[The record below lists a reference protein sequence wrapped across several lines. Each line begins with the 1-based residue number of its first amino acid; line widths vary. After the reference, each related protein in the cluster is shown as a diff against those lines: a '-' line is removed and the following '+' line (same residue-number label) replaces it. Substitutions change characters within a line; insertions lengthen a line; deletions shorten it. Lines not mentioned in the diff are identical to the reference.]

1 MANIPDQNQDPISL
15 AWNKSRQLR
24 DELASNAGKPDELRD
39 KNLEINPL
47 TDFPLTAAGSLA
59 TATGKGIKE
68 IGLGDLVRTV
78 RAVPDM
84 VADAATES
92 EKNISSNPFVA
103 TQMGMTQADV
113 AKSIPKD
120 NAIAELGQ
128 NIADS
133 DAFKATAN
141 AASKGADLVEKGADY
156 VDSNVVKPVVKP
168 VGNALISAGEGIK
181 SWRSDDAKEADNST
195 FLDTDANGNTSL
207 GTAFSD
213 PARLSIKFA
222 DLIGSIGGVALS
234 SYAGGLAGKTEL
246 VKGMVKKSMLKRGAS
261 DAIANQVAE
270 DTAKRWAQ
278 NSGIAAGINM
288 STGDTADQARQS
300 YDQVSDQDKL
310 NSPTFQDTVTAVHE
324 EFPDLTS
331 TERMKIVDER
341 MRDKL
346 ASESLS
352 NPLTYA
358 AAATGTILGDVA
370 LAKMVLGHGAPMSG
384 NVLTRAAKGFAK
396 GSLNEGVSEGAEG
409 GMQQYVTNTSS
420 NEVSGTNIDP
430 MQGVGRAVA
439 ENAIGGILAG
449 GPTGAVGGAI
459 HKAKSQPADNGSQ
472 DETVSPI
479 QPENVPDISAARQEI
494 DSAQKTPGSFSI
506 GKSGDGY
513 QAVFVDGAGQV
524 NETPVFATAEEAQQ
538 AVTGNANA
546 VRQDVSPQP
555 QNDAQASQQPDDLAN
570 IPAYARNGKSL
581 SPELEQAVTSDT
593 SAVNQNSVSKPQ
605 NNSQSSKQP
614 DNQQSNKELWEAGGG
629 KSQPVKQDVVNDLSS
644 PAYLRSG
651 NISPELEGE
660 IAQFQ
665 GDNLQ
670 KQAERQQ
677 SDGVMQP
684 LENPITGNPNDPA
697 YMRANAE
704 LNPDIT
710 DPTKSSGRGRIREV
724 SGDVLPMDE
733 TTQVPAVVQ
742 QNDGVT
748 VDGQANEV
756 IPESRGLGY
765 SGTINMPGQPGNGI
779 NDNYVPPVTQ
789 SRQTADKSLDTEST
803 RDPRSPVAQS
813 IAQAGTESYS
823 IFGQLKSLRVTKKG
837 KPFSSVKEAQLAS
850 RKTETPIELPTGG
863 YGIVDKAELEQVQAK
878 VEQDTTQT
886 NQNDHQAA
894 SAEVEANEST
904 SNNVVAQNQP
914 DINVNESSNGQANAN
929 QPIADQAAVTQSP
942 ETVTAPVVAKESQP
956 QPASNVEQ
964 ISESYL
970 KDVDLLKEHAGK
982 WKYRYAVGANWQ
994 TANSKE
1000 SAIERAQEAH
1010 QKAIANGDPL
1020 PTKAERYA
1028 TSEAEQAAQME
1039 QRYGKMSIPELE
1051 KEHARLGGVVSDLQQ
1066 TGKNEFN
1073 GNGGRRTGAA
1083 TANEGA
1089 RDTGLEK
1096 MRLEGY
1102 IQTRKERE
1110 ADNKTESYDE
1120 RLNSRQERI
1129 KSATSNKEIDKV
1141 IAEQEADTERDWDTT
1156 RSLGIKAENRKRQI
1170 ESHEDQ
1176 QKTNEM
1182 LDAGKSVYATSFKS
1196 GQAANSY
1203 VEKKNKEDP
1212 DFEYTL
1218 HEPTME
1224 RQHTDFGEVT
1234 DSDWRVTKKRRNT
1247 SKPEK
1252 TIEDHFKDLAKYQS
1266 GEMDFDEFKQAA
1278 SDFLDNEES
1287 VKAKLAALTKPEI
1300 LKRMGPMFNY
1310 NYKGDKKDVIVDAAY
1325 QSLAGQLRFAAQ
1337 GDKDVITET
1346 VSFEDI
1352 QGKRTRKTTA
1362 SKAREEIS
1370 ALTSE
1375 KYGIYQEKAK
1385 AATKK
1390 AEERFQKV
1398 KQQISDPQ
1406 TLDDFETF
1414 LNYRSIDKL
1423 TPEQKARYE
1432 DLKAERN
1439 LDKRDQAAAAAKE
1452 TKVVPTATG
1461 DIVKTKHTKE
1471 GHDLFV
1477 VKLADRVDR
1486 DAYTTINAKAKEL
1499 GGYYS
1504 KFRGNGAVPGFQF
1517 RTEEQAK
1524 EFQQWLSNAGNQT
1537 TSVED
1542 VKATTDITA
1551 EPEVTSD
1558 ESSKKKQ
1565 ADKLRD
1571 RAASV
1576 REKAQAELN
1585 ADRKSNT
1592 VKRARE
1598 AAYAVARAEADL
1610 RFANI
1615 IDAIANGIEAGE
1627 IKYLRNMTAGTQ
1639 LETLD
1644 TVLRRIV
1651 RSNKMSQAIRDDL
1664 IQKGYLRK
1672 GDDAELSWT
1681 DSAPIEVITQYAEMP
1696 GMDYWANILR
1706 DTAKNMQTTAGF
1718 KQAGV
1723 KIMNQVLMAINAEN
1737 RMVTI
1742 SDPELIDKLKQFSKQ
1757 HEVRDY
1763 LKDTM
1768 ADYDRLVRMG
1778 ITSPIE
1784 LRAALRE
1791 LHKVKQSLK
1800 GTQPKRDPVKQKEDA
1815 LKMRLL
1821 NNRNAFVDFFPTP
1834 DEHANDVIARAGIE
1848 PGMRVLEPSAGHGA
1862 LAVAARDAG
1871 ATVDAVELSNDLR
1884 DILTEKGFNLVGSDF
1899 MATEPAGEYDAV
1911 VMNPPFS
1918 NNMDIDHV
1926 KHAYA
1931 HLKPGGRLVAIV
1943 SSMAGERSNNK
1954 NKQFKEWLNG
1964 LGATEEMMPEGS
1976 FKNSMNPT
1984 SVRTKIIELQKP
1996 SDSKNVKNQPMG
2008 SRVTIHTPKGKP
2020 VEVQYQLVSA
2030 ADLVASNEFDGRVNK
2045 SYPQELQPRDRTK
2058 ASYQQQV
2065 NQIAANPEGS
2075 RLAGSPESDR
2085 GAPIVR
2091 DLVVESGNGRTIG
2104 IKQSYKQGTAN
2115 EYRDYL
2121 IKHADEFGFTSD
2133 DVNMID
2139 DPVLV
2144 RQRVS
2149 DLSPEERL
2157 DFVVDS
2163 NTDAKMANSATED
2176 AKSDARYLDNGMMDL
2191 LNIPEGGDLLAAS
2204 NERFLSAFATKL
2216 GSNSLN
2222 NYKDS
2227 SGRWNESF
2235 RKRVS
2240 NAIFAYGYDNDTLLK
2255 SATGDTSEAGKNL
2268 TSALMNNA
2276 ASVAELRSMVPETA
2290 KAFVNYLAEGI
2301 DVMTSAKRNG
2311 QSIHEVVNQGDMLS
2325 GGVSHYGGA
2334 IAEMLSDASRSGKR
2348 LTETLNQITGMLNE
2362 SAKSAD
2368 QMDLLTGEPTQQVTA
2383 EEAINAAE
2391 KDFNE
2396 RKQQE
2401 QRVRPSQDLFGANSA
2416 RIGDNNGSGTS
2427 VSRPVSASETKSAGE
2442 NSRLNLVNGL
2452 LGGETE
2458 NVQFSKMP
2466 LNAAEKSGKGMT
2478 KPEAELAAKEW
2489 LKQFKTDVQVKV
2501 AKDQAEFDQLLTE
2514 AGQGGTLNADEI
2526 ANAAYL
2532 PESKT
2537 LLLNASAIQNPAR
2550 LRQLMRHEILGH
2562 HGLEYVIGKWAV
2574 NYILQILK
2582 NGYATSKAIRDAV
2595 DTVAANYADADV
2607 KTKIK
2612 EAFAHYAENR
2622 PVDQGPLGRLWDRVV
2637 SAVKSALVKAGFIK
2651 PNEAE
2656 QQLDSLLKTIAE
2668 HMRNGATNNDP
2679 KGGPGKKTY
2688 FSKAVTDDEIRMAK
2702 LGLGPKPI
2710 FTDKTKAQLDTLRQ
2724 SDMNTVKSWITRM
2737 KRKSNT
2743 EILDALAPIKYAEDS
2758 AGKLDA
2764 SDSGYVAARMAAGSS
2779 SVMQATMLYGIPE
2792 WKDGV
2797 IQRKAGTNEKDSML
2811 GIFEGLGSDLHN
2823 WLAWMAGHRAEILM
2837 REGRE
2842 NLLTEDDIKALKAKS
2857 IGKEAKFK
2865 AAKEKWN
2872 TLNKAML
2879 DLAQEAG
2886 LFTADDR
2893 AAFESEWYVPFF
2905 RETDDGDVMGPYKK
2919 NGIANQSS
2927 GIKKL
2932 KGGTANVNDIL
2943 ENIFQTTSKL
2953 IDSSMKNMAAQ
2964 KVVYNLAETDLI
2976 SIIDKPNLID
2986 IKAAAQNK
2994 QNMMMVK
3001 VDGESHVVQVND
3013 PALFKA
3019 MTMIDSVIE
3028 RDPFTKAAMNAK
3040 HLITAGVTSG
3050 PEFMLRN
3057 FLRDAVSTWAINED
3071 GFKPMIDSIRGV
3083 KKAWKM
3089 DDSSINMMFSGAS
3102 FMGGNLRGTDP
3113 EAMASVIRKTL
3124 RRKGMSPEK
3133 INEYEN
3139 SLITTGRKAKDV
3151 LLHSWEQYE
3160 RFGEAVENGSREAV
3174 YEAAIKAG
3182 KSHAQAAF
3190 EARDLMD
3197 FSMRGSSKIMRWLVD
3212 VLPFFNA
3219 RMQGLGKLG
3228 RAMAA
3233 NPKQIARRGGMIAAA
3248 SLALLA
3254 LNWDDDR
3261 YNDLPDWDKDNNW
3274 HFFIGDEHWR
3284 IPKPFEIGLLFG
3296 TLPERMVRTMGGK
3309 DTVGKFGE
3317 VVARN
3322 FMSTIEVNPFPQLVR
3337 PLAESYFNYDMFRGA
3352 PIENMS
3358 DLNVAPEARYDE
3370 RTSLLMRELGQIT
3383 GLSPK
3388 KLEHIVTGYTGTIG
3402 AYVVGICDAIVRA
3415 SGDYGAAPAIRADQI
3430 PVLKSIYQGSA
3441 PAKSSQAMTDFYQL
3455 LDEANQVYSTIRQYQ
3470 KEGRMGDAQEMLE
3483 ENRNKLAGRKTMTNA
3498 QKQFRQIRNEMELIQ
3513 RDRNLNSDEKR
3524 ERIDRLLSKRN
3535 NFAAK
3540 LIKRFGT
3547 EL

>member
-1 MANIPDQNQDPISL
+1 MTLNYVDPWEGRSTQPIS
-15 AWNKSRQLR
+15 S
-24 DELASNAGKPDELRD
+24 AGTQPSQD
-39 KNLEINPL
+39 KNKGFFGDLI
-47 TDFPLTAAGSLA
+47 DSIQQGAAQSFAGDAEAIGQVSGSDTFKSLGKSLA
-59 TATGKGIKE
+59 
-68 IGLGDLVRTV
+68 
-78 RAVPDM
+78 
-84 VADAATES
+84 
-92 EKNISSNPFVA
+92 
-103 TQMGMTQADV
+103 Q
-113 AKSIPKD
+113 
-120 NAIAELGQ
+120 
-128 NIADS
+128 
-133 DAFKATAN
+133 
-141 AASKGADLVEKGADY
+141 
-156 VDSNVVKPVVKP
+156 
-168 VGNALISAGEGIK
+168 
-181 SWRSDDAKEADNST
+181 
-195 FLDTDANGNTSL
+195 
-207 GTAFSD
+207 
-213 PARLSIKFA
+213 
-222 DLIGSIGGVALS
+222 
-234 SYAGGLAGKTEL
+234 
-246 VKGMVKKSMLKRGAS
+246 
-261 DAIANQVAE
+261 
-270 DTAKRWAQ
+270 
-278 NSGIAAGINM
+278 
-288 STGDTADQARQS
+288 
-300 YDQVSDQDKL
+300 
-310 NSPTFQDTVTAVHE
+310 
-324 EFPDLTS
+324 
-331 TERMKIVDER
+331 
-341 MRDKL
+341 
-346 ASESLS
+346 LS
-352 NPLTYA
+352 N
-358 AAATGTILGDVA
+358 
-370 LAKMVLGHGAPMSG
+370 
-384 NVLTRAAKGFAK
+384 
-396 GSLNEGVSEGAEG
+396 
-409 GMQQYVTNTSS
+409 
-420 NEVSGTNIDP
+420 
-430 MQGVGRAVA
+430 
-439 ENAIGGILAG
+439 
-449 GPTGAVGGAI
+449 
-459 HKAKSQPADNGSQ
+459 SQTQTMTD
-472 DETVSPI
+472 
-479 QPENVPDISAARQEI
+479 
-494 DSAQKTPGSFSI
+494 
-506 GKSGDGY
+506 
-513 QAVFVDGAGQV
+513 
-524 NETPVFATAEEAQQ
+524 EAQQ
-538 AVTGNANA
+538 ALSQHIFKDDANNMTGVAFDDGATNWRTWALQFGVLGGQVAGTMATGFGAGSVVKAGAKTAIKAFAKEAVTKEAQQLVAKNAVKEAIRNGALDDVRSALVAAPDKAAINSVLNAATYRLGGIANTATAGAMAAGMRAQQARDEYLGLDADTLNQNPEFQKEYWAIADLPENQGLDTATIHNAAKNQLAEKAATTAFFDKTALLSDLASGAYVPGVGGVLERGAATASKLGRFGIGLAEESATEAWQGGETQRAVNEAIKEWGNESRDPMAGVIQTRWEEGTLGGVFGGMAKVAEGQHQAPTKPIVTVENSPSTGNSNLDSALAQSNA
-546 VRQDVSPQP
+546 DEQSRYDTLTGHVDELSK
-555 QNDAQASQQPDDLAN
+555 
-570 IPAYARNGKSL
+570 PAYMRNGDISPALENAIAQFRLDAIQQQQAQQRKDGIMQPLDNKITGNPDEPAFLRSSAFNPTGRDIAGAPDVDPNTPIQQALARSQTSDNSVEAMLAETVAGGEQGKSL
-581 SPELEQAVTSDT
+581 YETTLNDEGLVPEARRLPNNGTINLGGTPGDGINNNYIPPILSDRPDLATAPTADPVITERQQATIP
-593 SAVNQNSVSKPQ
+593 AGGAR
-605 NNSQSSKQP
+605 
-614 DNQQSNKELWEAGGG
+614 EAGVM
-629 KSQPVKQDVVNDLSS
+629 KPTNSPVTGDPDM
-644 PAYLRSG
+644 PAYLRQA
-651 NISPELEGE
+651 NISDELR
-660 IAQFQ
+660 AAAQ
-665 GDNLQ
+665 GDTTQTPGGNVQ
-670 KQAERQQ
+670 PQAEA
-677 SDGVMQP
+677 GVLP
-684 LENPITGNPNDPA
+684 PRNKVVTGNPDEPA
-697 YMRANAE
+697 Y
-704 LNPDIT
+704 L
-710 DPTKSSGRGRIREV
+710 
-724 SGDVLPMDE
+724 
-733 TTQVPAVVQ
+733 
-742 QNDGVT
+742 
-748 VDGQANEV
+748 
-756 IPESRGLGY
+756 
-765 SGTINMPGQPGNGI
+765 
-779 NDNYVPPVTQ
+779 
-789 SRQTADKSLDTEST
+789 RQLST
-803 RDPRSPVAQS
+803 
-813 IAQAGTESYS
+813 
-823 IFGQLKSLRVTKKG
+823 LRVTRRG
-837 KPFSSVKEAQLAS
+837 KPFGSVKEAQLAS
-850 RKTETPIELPTGG
+850 RKNETPIELPTGG
-863 YGIVDKAELEQVQAK
+863 YGVVDKAELEQARANQAPTATITNDGAKSKNIPDSILSAFPDMPVSNEGYLGLNPFTLSEREALKNAGLVQEVKSADGSSYLAVDPEK
-878 VEQDTTQT
+878 LWDLRKTRSEELKNTKTEISQEERNRAIENRASSYDRLANEQDELG
-886 NQNDHQAA
+886 DLGDKELAA
-894 SAEVEANEST
+894 KYRAKAEEIRQRKST
-904 SNNVVAQNQP
+904 SQPNADQAQANQAPTATVMNGGTKSDNVIDQVSL
-914 DINVNESSNGQANAN
+914 NERGDNRESPWLFADGKVISSNGDHISLSDEYGYSGYRDMSKGTGAIRSTFYKPRNSTDEQTPFVSLQLFDDQKLTPEQFKSVESFVKANDAKITLGVDRSGN
-929 QPIADQAAVTQSP
+929 NTDNVEKNEISLDELKGKYTADQAAGMQSP

-956 QPASNVEQ
+956 QQASNVEQ

-1000 SAIERAQEAH
+1000 SAIEIAQEAH

-1028 TSEAEQAAQME
+1028 TSEAEQAAQIE

-1051 KEHARLGGVVSDLQQ
+1051 NEHARLGGVVSDLQQ

-1089 RDTGLEK
+1089 RDAGLEK
-1096 MRLEGY
+1096 MRLESY

-1110 ADNKTESYDE
+1110 PVTGNNENAIDNAPEPAT
-1120 RLNSRQERI
+1120 N
-1129 KSATSNKEIDKV
+1129 KS
-1141 IAEQEADTERDWDTT
+1141 
-1156 RSLGIKAENRKRQI
+1156 
-1170 ESHEDQ
+1170 
-1176 QKTNEM
+1176 
-1182 LDAGKSVYATSFKS
+1182 
-1196 GQAANSY
+1196 
-1203 VEKKNKEDP
+1203 
-1212 DFEYTL
+1212 
-1218 HEPTME
+1218 
-1224 RQHTDFGEVT
+1224 
-1234 DSDWRVTKKRRNT
+1234 
-1247 SKPEK
+1247 EK
-1252 TIEDHFKDLAKYQS
+1252 TIQDHFNDLNKFHRGDLS
-1266 GEMDFDEFKQAA
+1266 FDEFKQAS
-1278 SDFLDNEES
+1278 SDFLDNEEA
-1287 VKAKLAALTKPEI
+1287 VKAKLSSLTKPEI

-1310 NYKGDKKDVIVDAAY
+1310 NHKGDKKDVIVDAAY

-1346 VSFEDI
+1346 VSFEEI
-1352 QGKRTRKTTA
+1352 QGKRARKTTA

-1390 AEERFQKV
+1390 AEERLQKV

-1486 DAYTTINAKAKEL
+1486 DSYTTINAKAKEL

-1504 KFRGNGAVPGFQF
+1504 KFRGDGAVPGFQF

-1537 TSVED
+1537 TSVTD
-1542 VKATTDITA
+1542 LKATTDITA
-1551 EPEVTSD
+1551 EPEVTSE

-1615 IDAIANGIEAGE
+1615 LDAIANGIEAGE

-1742 SDPELIDKLKQFSKQ
+1742 SDPDLIEKLKQFSKN

-1778 ITSPIE
+1778 ITSPVE

-1800 GTQPKRDPVKQKEDA
+1800 TDRPKRDPVKQKEDA

-1918 NNMDIDHV
+1918 NDMDIDHV

-1954 NKQFKEWLNG
+1954 NKQFKEWLDS

-1996 SDSKNVKNQPMG
+1996 ADSENVKPKLMG

-2104 IKQSYKQGTAN
+2104 IKQAYKQGTAT

-2121 IKHADEFGFTSD
+2121 IKHADEFGFTAD
-2133 DVNMID
+2133 DVNLID

-2149 DLSPEERL
+2149 ELSPEERL

-2176 AKSDARYLDNGMMDL
+2176 AKADARYLDNGMMDL

-2255 SATGDTSEAGKNL
+2255 AATGDTSEAGKNL
-2268 TSALMNNA
+2268 TNALMNNA
-2276 ASVAELRSMVPETA
+2276 AKVAELRSMAPDAA

-2311 QSIHEVVNQGDMLS
+2311 QSIQEVVNQGDMLS

-2362 SAKSAD
+2362 SAKAAD
-2368 QMDLLTGEPTQQVTA
+2368 QIDLLTGEPTQQVTA

-2401 QRVRPSQDLFGANSA
+2401 QRVQPSQDLFGANSA

-2458 NVQFSKMP
+2458 KVQFSKMP

-2489 LKQFKTDVQVKV
+2489 LKRFKTDVQVKV
-2501 AKDQAEFDQLLTE
+2501 AKDQAEFNQMLEDM
-2514 AGQGGTLNADEI
+2514 GQSAVNADEV
-2526 ANAAYL
+2526 ANAAYI

-2562 HGLEYVIGKWAV
+2562 HGLEYVIGKGAV
-2574 NYILQILK
+2574 NDIMQILK

-2637 SAVKSALVKAGFIK
+2637 SAVKSALVKVGFIK

-2668 HMRNGATNNDP
+2668 HMRNGKTNNDP
-2679 KGGPGKKTY
+2679 NGGQGKKTY

-2702 LGLGPKPI
+2702 LGLGPKPN
-2710 FTDKTKAQLDTLRQ
+2710 FVDKTKAQLEQLR
-2724 SDMNTVKSWITRM
+2724 SADKSTIKAWLDQL
-2737 KRKSNT
+2737 KRKANT
-2743 EILDALAPIKYAEDS
+2743 QILDALAPIKYAEEQ

-2764 SDSGYVAARMAAGSS
+2764 SDSGYVAARLASGSA
-2779 SVMQATMLYGIPE
+2779 SVMQATMMYGIPQ

-2797 IQRKAGTNEKDSML
+2797 IQRKAGTSEKDSLL
-2811 GIFEGLGSDLHN
+2811 GIFEELGSDLHN

-2857 IGKEAKFK
+2857 IGKEVKFK

-2964 KVVYNLAETDLI
+2964 KVVYNLADTDLI
-2976 SIIDKPNLID
+2976 EVVTKPNMLD
-2986 IKAAAQNK
+2986 IKAAVQNK
-2994 QNMMMVK
+2994 QNLMIVK
-3001 VDGESHVVQVND
+3001 MEGENYLIRVND
-3013 PALFKA
+3013 PDLFRA
-3019 MTMIDSVIE
+3019 MTMIDGTIE
-3028 RDPFTKAAMNAK
+3028 RDPFRKAAMKAK
-3040 HLITAGVTSG
+3040 HILTAGITAS
-3050 PEFMLRN
+3050 PDFMLRN
-3057 FLRDAVSTWAINED
+3057 FLRDAASTWAINED

-3089 DDSSINMMFSGAS
+3089 DDSSIDMMFSGAS
-3102 FMGGNLRGTDP
+3102 FMGGNLRGSDP

-3124 RRKGMSPEK
+3124 RRKGMSPEQ
-3133 INEYEN
+3133 IREYEN
-3139 SLITTGRKAKDV
+3139 SLITNCRKAKDV
-3151 LLHSWEQYE
+3151 LLSALEKYE
-3160 RFGEAVENGSREAV
+3160 KAGEAVENGSREAV

-3190 EARDLMD
+3190 EAKDLMD
-3197 FSMRGSSKIMRWLVD
+3197 FSMLGSSKIMRYMVD

-3228 RAMAA
+3228 RAVAA

-3248 SLALLA
+3248 SLALMA

-3261 YNDLPDWDKDNNW
+3261 YKNLPDWDKDLNW
-3274 HFFIGDEHWR
+3274 HFWLGDEHFR
-3284 IPKPFEIGLLFG
+3284 IPKPFEVGLMFG
-3296 TLPERMVRTMGGK
+3296 TLPERMVRAIGGK
-3309 DTVGKFGE
+3309 DSAGKFGK

-3322 FMSTIEVNPFPQLVR
+3322 MLETFAINPIPQVVKPLTEV
-3337 PLAESYFNYDMFRGA
+3337 YFNYDMFRGA

-3370 RTSLLMRELGQIT
+3370 RTSLLMREFGQIT